1 VTERSLRLDRLG
13 RRLHEVELDGLL
25 ITHPPNLYYLFGFTG
40 SFGVALWLDGEAI
53 LIVDSRY
60 LEQAR
65 EETSHCRVQ
74 LSPNPFGSDLQSLLS
89 PSKRIG
95 IEAERM
101 SHSFALTIAS
111 WFDNWEPVPTYG
123 LVEEIRAL
131 KSDAETEKIRAACRL
146 ANRAFTEFAEGLD
159 WASSETAAAASL
171 EFICRTRGSSGAPFD
186 TIVASGPRSALPH
199 GVAGSRTISRREV
212 LLVDF
217 GARLDAY
224 CSDLTR
230 VILPVNGRVREVHAI
245 VREAQEATIAAVRP
259 GVSVVAADAAAR
271 KVITSAG
278 YGEYFGHGTG
288 HGLGLEV
295 HELPRISPRGEG
307 VLVPGMVF
315 TVEPGIYLPGEFGIR
330 LEEVVSVTATGCEVL
345 SRD

>member
-1 VTERSLRLDRLG
+1 MTERELRLERLG
-13 RRLHEVELDGLL
+13 RRLHKVELDGLL
-25 ITHPPNLYYLFGFTG
+25 ITHPPNLYYLFGFSG
-40 SFGVALWLDGEAI
+40 SFGVALWLEGEAV

-65 EETSHCRVQ
+65 NETAHCRIQ
-74 LSPNPFGSDLQSLLS
+74 LSANPFGSDLRSLL
-89 PSKRIG
+89 PFTKRIG

-101 SHSFALTIAS
+101 SHSIALTISS
-111 WFDNWEPVPTYG
+111 WCDDWHPVPTYG
-123 LVEEIRAL
+123 LIEELRAV
-131 KSDAETEKIRAACRL
+131 KSDSEVEKVQSACRL
-146 ANRAFTEFAEGLD
+146 ANQAFAEFVERLD
-159 WASSETAAAASL
+159 WTSTETAAAASL

-199 GVAGSRTISRREV
+199 GVAGSRQISQEEV

-217 GARLDAY
+217 GARLDSY

-230 VILPVNGRVREVHAI
+230 VVLPGHSRVREVYEV
-245 VREAQEATIAAVRP
+245 VREAQQATIAAVRP

-271 KVITSAG
+271 TVIADAG
-278 YGEYFGHGTG
+278 YGKHFGHGTG

-295 HELPRISPRGEG
+295 HELPRISPHGEG

-330 LEEVVSVTATGCEVL
+330 LEEVVTVTATGCEVL
-345 SRD
+345 SR